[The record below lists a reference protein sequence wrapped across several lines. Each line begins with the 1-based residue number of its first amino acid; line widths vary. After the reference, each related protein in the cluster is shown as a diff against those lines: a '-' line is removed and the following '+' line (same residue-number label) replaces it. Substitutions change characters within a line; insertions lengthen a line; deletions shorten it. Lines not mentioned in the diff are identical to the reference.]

1 MMNRRDLL
9 RSSATLGFA
18 AAIPFS
24 TASPRPASAAAT
36 TPASAAATAPA
47 SAVAPATAIGRSPVP
62 NALKPP
68 AQGSIPVAFLIS
80 EGAVV
85 IDFCGPWEVFE
96 TVSVRGKSDDAFRL
110 YTVAET
116 MQPVRASGGLKIVPD
131 FTLATAPAPKIIVI
145 PAQSEPTAAVLEWL
159 RKASRTTDVT
169 MSVCTGAFVLAK
181 TGLLSGKAATTHH
194 GAYAELAMAF
204 PDIRVKRGARFVEEG
219 NLASSG
225 GLSSG
230 IDLSLR
236 VVERYFGR
244 EVAQKTAFWMEY
256 QGEGWMNPDSNA
268 VYAHVRST
276 DEHPLC
282 PVCTMEVDPK
292 TAPKSVFAGK
302 TYYFCTQEHKKL
314 FDTAPEKIAK
324 GLASHE
330 RIENWVI

>member
-9 RSSATLGFA
+9 RRSATLGFA

-24 TASPRPASAAAT
+24 TVDPRAASAAA
-36 TPASAAATAPA
+36 ATADD
-47 SAVAPATAIGRSPVP
+47 RSPAP
-62 NALKPP
+62 SPLKPP

-85 IDFCGPWEVFE
+85 IDFSGPWEVFE
-96 TVSVRGKSDDAFRL
+96 TVRVRGKSDDAFRL

-145 PAQSEPTAAVLEWL
+145 PAQSEPTEAVLEWV

-169 MSVCTGAFVLAK
+169 MSVCTGAFLLAK

-194 GAYAELAMAF
+194 GAYADFAMAF

-219 NLASSG
+219 NLASAG

-244 EVAQKTAFWMEY
+244 DVAQKTAFWMEY
-256 QGEGWMNPDSNA
+256 QGEGWMNPESNR
-268 VYAHVRST
+268 VYAHVLST

-282 PVCTMEVDPK
+282 PICTMEVDPR

-302 TYYFCTQEHKKL
+302 TYYFCTQDHKKL
-314 FDTAPEKIAK
+314 FDTAPERIANW
-324 GLASHE
+324 LTAPV
-330 RIENWVI
+330 RIENWLI